1 MALNPLLSLSATALA
16 RLIHERRVSS
26 VEVARAHLDRV
37 EAVNGRLH
45 PLVQIAPDVLS
56 RARAADEAV
65 ARGDPLGPLHGVPIT
80 VKDWIEVAGLVCAA
94 GQEDRAAF
102 VPDTDVVVV
111 ARVRAAGAII
121 LGKTNVGTGAPVYP
135 RPNNPHDEARTP
147 GASSSGEAAMIAA
160 GGSPLGLGSDSGGSI
175 RWPAHCCGVAGLK
188 PTTGLVP
195 NTGHYPRIGH
205 LSDPRTTIGPMARAV
220 EDLDLA
226 LRVIAGAD
234 AGDPGSVPVP
244 LADHGAVR
252 LDGLRVAWYVDTPGA
267 EPTAATIATVER
279 TARTLAALGCTVEA
293 VAPPRLDESLPIT
306 QAYWKGSQSTSF
318 DEWQP
323 PRPSVLTGEQ
333 IERVRFEWER
343 FSRDMAAF
351 MRGYDLVLAPVA
363 PRPAPLHDTWTM
375 EEYLY
380 TLPYSLTGQPIVAL
394 PFGVED
400 GLPIGVQVIARKWCD
415 HVAIAAA
422 MALESSTDREW
433 GAALAG

>member
-1 MALNPLLSLSATALA
+1 MPLDPLLSMSATDLA
-16 RLIHERRVSS
+16 HLIRERRVAA
-26 VEVARAHLDRV
+26 VEVARAHLDRI
-37 EAVNGRLH
+37 EAVNDRLH
-45 PLVQIAPDVLS
+45 AVVQIAPDVLD

-65 ARGDPLGPLHGVPIT
+65 ARGGPLGPLHGVPIT

-94 GQEDRAAF
+94 GQEDRATY
-102 VPDTDVVVV
+102 VPETDAVVV
-111 ARVRAAGAII
+111 ARMRAAGAII

-135 RPNNPHDEARTP
+135 RPNNPHDDARTP
-147 GASSSGEAAMIAA
+147 GASSSGEAAIIAA

-188 PTTGLVP
+188 PSTGLVP
-195 NTGHYPRIGH
+195 NTGHHPRIGH
-205 LSDPRTTIGPMARAV
+205 LSDPRTTIGPLARAV
-220 EDLDLA
+220 ADLDLA

-244 LADHGAVR
+244 IEDHRAVR

-267 EPTAATIATVER
+267 AQTAATVATIQR
-279 TARTLAALGCTVEA
+279 AARTLEARGCTVES

-306 QAYWKGSQSTSF
+306 QAYWKGSQSTDF
-318 DEWQP
+318 DEWRP
-323 PRPSVLTGEQ
+323 PRPSVLTAEQ
-333 IERVRFEWER
+333 IERGRFEWER

-351 MRGYDLVLAPVA
+351 MRDFDLVLAPVA
-363 PRPAPLHDTWTM
+363 PRPAPLHDMWTM

-380 TLPYSLTGQPIVAL
+380 TLPYSLTGQPVVAL

-415 HVAIAAA
+415 HIAIAAA

-433 GAALAG
+433 GGAIAG